1 MKKNS
6 ATFLARLGEN
16 DINKLATIVDETLA
30 ADFHPATPK
39 RSFSAA
45 ELWNIQRQ
53 RKAHVQ
59 RRFIL

>member
-6 ATFLARLGEN
+6 ATLFARLGEN
-16 DINKLATIVDETLA
+16 EASKLTTIVDETLA
-30 ADFHPATPK
+30 VDFQQSSPK
-39 RSFSAA
+39 RSFTAA

-53 RKAHVQ
+53 RKSPLQ